1 MTVVN
6 KLESALASAKS
17 LSGDLK
23 SFSLDTDNQEAKQM
37 FGMLSTNADNMV
49 NMIESRINTL
59 KNEEPQYN
67 QEQ

>member
-1 MTVVN
+1 
-6 KLESALASAKS
+6 

>member
-6 KLESALASAKS
+6 KLETALASAKS
-17 LSGDLK
+17 LAGDLK
-23 SFSLDTDNQEAKQM
+23 GFSLDTDNQEAKQM
-37 FGMLSTNADNMV
+37 FNMLSTNADDMTD
-49 NMIESRINTL
+49 MIESRINYL